1 MTDPRIES
9 LENRVAELE
18 SRSASLEQRLAKL
31 QGNEIPAP
39 PIQAAPSANP
49 YVPKWAVDGST
60 PPIPIQEVA
69 KPTEESEYQFGAQW
83 LPRIG
88 AALVVLGIAYL
99 IGLGVTK
106 GWITP
111 VMLFAGAIVLC
122 LAFVFGGFFL
132 RDEREDFG
140 QVLMGIGSCGMFATL
155 AGGHVYQNLYSGETL
170 VGAFLLWSLANLG
183 YAFAKSS
190 RAFLAIGVIG
200 GFMAAIMPVS
210 KQGFELS
217 LILNGLVLLSASAIV
232 VRNRFPGAAL
242 AIWLASTAAMLPAVF
257 EDGLPWGIRAAAVY
271 ASALVSL
278 IAFAVV
284 RGEAKETE
292 TQAAIVTI
300 MGLAGL
306 LAFEVKGGLEGA
318 YHVLLASAACAIVAL
333 LFRKDGPVRNAFGW
347 TAAGMATLLAP
358 WGLQSPEAAILIG
371 SFALASGVWAAI
383 TKRRETVSFSMLQ
396 IAIAGCA
403 HLHSV
408 FEGRFSG
415 PGQEAVSLGLILAA
429 SIALALGVGR
439 EERDPRLVVAFGAG
453 WAAISRLGLLIAAPG
468 DYRLASFGLTASWAI
483 LGCALLAAGF
493 VWTLRHYR
501 YAGLAV
507 LLFAVGK
514 VLTIDLATATPE
526 LRVAV
531 LIAVGLT
538 LLAGG
543 YAYIRRKRDRFA

>member
-9 LENRVAELE
+9 LEERVAQLE
-18 SRSASLEQRLAKL
+18 RSSASLEQRLAKL
-31 QGNEIPAP
+31 EPNGIPAP
-39 PIQAAPSANP
+39 PVQAHVANP

-88 AALVVLGIAYL
+88 ATLVVLGIAYL
-99 IGLGVTK
+99 IGLGVSK

-122 LAFVFGGFFL
+122 LSFVVGGFFL

-140 QVLMGIGSCGMFATL
+140 QVLMGIGACGMFATL

-183 YAFAKSS
+183 YAFARSS

-217 LILNGLVLLSASAIV
+217 LILNGLILLSASAIV

-257 EDGLPWGIRAAAVY
+257 EDSLPWGIRAAAIY

-278 IAFAVV
+278 IAFAVA
-284 RGEAKETE
+284 RGEAKGSE

-318 YHVLLASAACAIVAL
+318 YHVLFASAACAIVAL
-333 LFRKDGPVRNAFGW
+333 LFRKNEPVRNAFGW

-358 WGLQSPEAAILIG
+358 WGLQPPEAAILIA
-371 SFALASGVWAAI
+371 SFALASGVGAVI
-383 TKRRETVSFSMLQ
+383 TGRREIMSLSMLQ
-396 IAIAGCA
+396 MAIAGCA
-403 HLHSV
+403 HLHCL
-408 FEGRFSG
+408 FESRFSD

-429 SIALALGVGR
+429 SIALALGVGKD
-439 EERDPRLVVAFGAG
+439 EHDPRLVVAFGAG

-538 LLAGG
+538 LLGGG

>member
-9 LENRVAELE
+9 LEKRVAELE
-18 SRSASLEQRLAKL
+18 SKSASLETRLSRLEPGA
-31 QGNEIPAP
+31 IAAP
-39 PIQAAPSANP
+39 PIQAAPFANP

-88 AALVVLGIAYL
+88 ATLVVLGIAYL

-111 VMLFAGAIVLC
+111 TMLFVGAIALC
-122 LAFVFGGFFL
+122 LAFVLGGFFL
-132 RDEREDFG
+132 REEREDFG

-155 AGGHVYQNLYSGETL
+155 AGGHVYQNLYAGETL
-170 VGAFLLWSLANLG
+170 VGAFLLWSLANLA
-183 YAFAKSS
+183 YAFARSS
-190 RAFLAIGVIG
+190 RAFLAIGVVG
-200 GFMAAIMPVS
+200 GFIAALMPIS

-217 LILNGLVLLSASAIV
+217 LILNGLILVSASAIAAK
-232 VRNRFPGAAL
+232 NKFPGAAL
-242 AIWLASTAAMLPAVF
+242 AVWFTSTAAMLPAAF
-257 EDGLPWGIRAAAVY
+257 EDSLPWEMRTGAIY
-271 ASALVSL
+271 LSAMVSL
-278 IAFAVV
+278 AAFAIA
-284 RGEAKETE
+284 RWEEKGTE
-292 TQAAIVTI
+292 VQAAIVTVLGI
-300 MGLAGL
+300 AAL
-306 LAFEVKGGLEGA
+306 LAFEVRGGVQGGC
-318 YHVLLASAACAIVAL
+318 HVLAAAAASSILAF
-333 LFRKDGPVRNAFGW
+333 LFRRDEPVRNAFLW
-347 TAAGMATLLAP
+347 SAAALATLLAP
-358 WGLQSPEAAILIG
+358 WGLGSAQAAILVG
-371 SFALASGVWAAI
+371 SFALGAGVWAAI
-383 TKRRETVSFSMLQ
+383 SKRSELATLSMLQ
-396 IAIAGCA
+396 IAIASSA
-403 HLHSV
+403 HLHSL

-415 PGQEAVSLGLILAA
+415 PEQEAVSLGLLLSA
-429 SIALALGVGR
+429 SIAMAAGIGR
-439 EERDPRLVVAFGAG
+439 EERDARLLVALGAG
-453 WAAISRLGLLIAAPG
+453 WAAISRLGLLVAAPG

-501 YAGLAV
+501 YAGLTV

-531 LIAVGLT
+531 LIAVGLA
-538 LLAGG
+538 LLGGG